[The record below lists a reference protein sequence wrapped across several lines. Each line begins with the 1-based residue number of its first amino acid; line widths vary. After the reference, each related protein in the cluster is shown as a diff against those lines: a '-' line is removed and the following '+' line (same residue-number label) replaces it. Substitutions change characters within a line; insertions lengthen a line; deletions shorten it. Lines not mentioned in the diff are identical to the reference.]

1 MQVPSKLKSGDDF
14 RSGVVNK
21 INSIIDYLSSQR
33 IRGDNQTVSVNQ
45 FANGITIKAIANPVS
60 QAKQG
65 GNSTNINDSP
75 IPAIVTEGNS
85 MIGYTVTLYANGY
98 DQASTGTATAFLIQ
112 GNAQLQLIPPNTK
125 IMVFPYDGMLDIL
138 G

>member
-1 MQVPSKLKSGDDF
+1 MQVPSKLKSGADF

-21 INSIIDYLSSQR
+21 INAIIDYLSSQR

-65 GNSTNINDSP
+65 GNTTIINDSP
-75 IPAIVTEGNS
+75 IPAIVKDGDDINGYKVELYENGFDQNYTGIAIAFLVQGNS
-85 MIGYTVTLYANGY
+85 
-98 DQASTGTATAFLIQ
+98 
-112 GNAQLQLIPPNTK
+112 QLQTIPYGTK
-125 IMVFPYDGMLDIL
+125 LMVYPYNGMLDIL